1 MYQIKKRISVV
12 IGIAVVVM
20 ASVFIFVLQSKR
32 GQVSQV
38 LVEELSY
45 QPHLE
50 TFLQDSGL
58 TSLRKEK
65 NGFTYYELRDT
76 YGDLQGFVFLGAE
89 DGWAGPISLFVKTD
103 AAGIIQ
109 RVHVWHH
116 TETPIFVHPVR
127 LREFLNTFANHG
139 VDTELKWQTDI
150 HGLTGATVTAE
161 AIIREVHEL
170 GIRAKGI
177 YDIP

>member
-1 MYQIKKRISVV
+1 M
-12 IGIAVVVM
+12 
-20 ASVFIFVLQSKR
+20 
-32 GQVSQV
+32 
-38 LVEELSY
+38 
-45 QPHLE
+45 
-50 TFLQDSGL
+50 
-58 TSLRKEK
+58 
-65 NGFTYYELRDT
+65 
-76 YGDLQGFVFLGAE
+76 
-89 DGWAGPISLFVKTD
+89 
-103 AAGIIQ
+103 
-109 RVHVWHH
+109 WHH